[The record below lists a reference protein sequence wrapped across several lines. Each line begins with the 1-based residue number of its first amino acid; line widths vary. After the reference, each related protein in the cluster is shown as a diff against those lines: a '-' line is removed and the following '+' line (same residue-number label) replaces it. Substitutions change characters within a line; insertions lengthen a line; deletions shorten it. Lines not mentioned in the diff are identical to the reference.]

1 MKRADV
7 IRIVKAVV
15 TDFAKGRRIDL
26 SDELKNDLGLDS
38 LDIVEIAIAIES
50 HDAIGK
56 KITISEEDTDS
67 WVSVKDIVNNVCAL
81 LEIKD

>member
-1 MKRADV
+1 MKRADI
-7 IRIVKAVV
+7 IRLVKATVA
-15 TDFAKGRRIDL
+15 DFAEERCIDL

-50 HDAIGK
+50 HDAIEK

-67 WVSVKDIVNNVCAL
+67 WVSVKDIVNNVCTL